1 MESPDH
7 PPSPKGVTTQLVPT
21 AVVEMSTDS
30 GSVRGSNGSMSAW
43 VQGKASPGLQ
53 RFIVFNILY
62 TVLVILWG
70 AVVRATG
77 SGAGCG
83 DHWPKCDGEVIPS
96 SFDFAKTVEFT
107 HRVMSGVWILFV
119 AALAIWAFRT
129 LPKGHL
135 ARRGATITVI
145 FGIIECLIGAA
156 LVLFRLVGND
166 TSTNR
171 AIVMALHHTN
181 TTILLGA
188 LVLTGYWAYGGA
200 PIKLRGQGA
209 VLGAMVVGSVG
220 LLLTIVSG
228 AITALGDTLF
238 PVTHTLQGVQ
248 RSLDPAA
255 HFLERLRIAH
265 PIISTSATLYLVVG
279 LTFIAMARKSPL
291 TMKLAK
297 WVGALLVFQ
306 IGVGFLNVAL
316 KAPLWMQIFH
326 LAVADVIWIGMV
338 VLMAAALSPRLMP
351 APAEAVEPEALGR
364 AVPAAPME
372 EASVEPL
379 RGRALLKAYVALTKP
394 RIISLLLFTTLVAMF
409 IAAQGWPGGVLLF
422 WVAIGGYLAAG
433 AANAINMVID
443 RDIDHRMERT
453 AKRPTVTSEITPRHA
468 MAFALTLAAASFT
481 ILTLAANVL
490 SAVLAMAGL
499 LFYVF
504 IYTMLLKRRTWQN
517 IVIGGAAGSFPPL
530 VGWAAVT
537 GELSPFAWFLFA
549 LIFFWTPVHFWALA
563 LLIKDE
569 YAEAGIPMLPVV
581 RGERATVIQI
591 TAYAV
596 LTALLCAV
604 PVFLGQAGAI
614 YIVAAVMLNTVLILR
629 SWQLMM
635 QPDRPK
641 AVRLFKYSM
650 VYLALIFVVMAVD
663 RAGGGLIVPF

>member
-1 MESPDH
+1 MESHQRPRSAEGSQDPPVALENATVPDVDGSSN
-7 PPSPKGVTTQLVPT
+7 PYPRVQFPSLTGPASKGFQRY
-21 AVVEMSTDS
+21 AIFNVV
-30 GSVRGSNGSMSAW
+30 
-43 VQGKASPGLQ
+43 
-53 RFIVFNILY
+53 Y

-107 HRVMSGVWILFV
+107 HRVMSGIWILFV
-119 AALAIWAFRT
+119 VALAVWAVRT
-129 LPKGHL
+129 LPRGHL
-135 ARRGATITVI
+135 VRLGCRISVI

-166 TSTNR
+166 TSANR
-171 AIVMALHHTN
+171 ALVMALHHTN

-188 LVLTGYWAYGGA
+188 LTLTTYWAYGGQGLQW
-200 PIKLRGQGA
+200 KKQGA
-209 VLGAMVVGSVG
+209 VMAAILVGAFGM
-220 LLLTIVSG
+220 LATIVSG
-228 AITALGDTLF
+228 ALTALGDTLF
-238 PVTHTLQGVQ
+238 KPASTMAAVQ
-248 RSLDPAA
+248 ASLDPTS

-265 PIISTSATLYLVVG
+265 PIISTSATLYLIVG
-279 LTFIAMARKSPL
+279 LAFIAVARKSPAIQQL
-291 TMKLAK
+291 NKWIATALA
-297 WVGALLVFQ
+297 VQ
-306 IGVGFLNVAL
+306 IGMGFLNVAL
-316 KAPLWMQIFH
+316 KAPIWMQILH
-326 LAVADVIWIGMV
+326 LAIADIIWIGMIV
-338 VLMAAALSPRLMP
+338 FFAMALSPKL
-351 APAEAVEPEALGR
+351 APELAVARSGEAL
-364 AVPAAPME
+364 
-372 EASVEPL
+372 SVTTESSRFAL
-379 RGRALLKAYVALTKP
+379 RDQVKAYVALTKP

-409 IAAQGWPGGVLLF
+409 IAAKGWPGGWLLF
-422 WVAIGGYLAAG
+422 WVAIGGYMAAG

-453 AKRPTVTSEITPRHA
+453 AKRPTVTNAIPPAHA
-468 MAFALTLAAASFT
+468 MIFALTLAALSFT
-481 ILTLAANVL
+481 ILTVVANLL
-490 SAVLAMAGL
+490 SAMMAMAGL

-537 GELSPFAWFLFA
+537 GELSPLAWFLFA

-563 LLIKDE
+563 LLIKDD

-581 RGERATVIQI
+581 RGERATVVQI

-596 LTALLCAV
+596 LTALLCAI
-604 PVFLGQAGAI
+604 PVMLGQAGAVYVI
-614 YIVAAVMLNTVLILR
+614 SAVVLNALLVIR
-629 SWQLMM
+629 SWQLMT

-663 RAGGGLIVPF
+663 QASGGAVLPL